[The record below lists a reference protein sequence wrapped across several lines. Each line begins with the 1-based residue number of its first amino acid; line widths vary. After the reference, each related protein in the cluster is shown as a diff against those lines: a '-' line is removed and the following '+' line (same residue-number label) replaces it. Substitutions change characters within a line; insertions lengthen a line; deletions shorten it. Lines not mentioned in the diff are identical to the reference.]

1 MAAVTICKD
10 FRTQE
15 NKICHCLH
23 FSPSIWHEVMEL
35 DAMILVFWKLSFKP
49 AFLLSSF
56 TLIKRLF
63 SSTIKVVSSTYL
75 KLLIF
80 LLEILIP
87 AYDSS
92 NLAFHMMYSAYKL
105 NKQGD
110 NIQPWLTPS
119 PILNHQ

>member
-1 MAAVTICKD
+1 MEQGSFNLVAAVTICKD

-92 NLAFHMMYSAYKL
+92 NLAFHMMYSA
-105 NKQGD
+105 
-110 NIQPWLTPS
+110 
-119 PILNHQ
+119 